1 MLLAHLL
8 QLPLHLLESLFYLL
22 ELFGHVKSRRARRH
36 SKLMPRCT
44 RGIGRRFEI
53 LLRHFVLREVGVLKE
68 FVACGSTLLLRGLW
82 KRGRTFDARLL
93 CCGVVEL
100 CCVWSVGRKKSF
112 VEEEGGIR
120 YLNNAEGRVSRGT
133 PSQYKLACWCRDL
146 TPPFDYSVVI
156 GCGRRKKEW

>member
-1 MLLAHLL
+1 MDLRAQDLLADLALLLADLALLLAHLL

-22 ELFGHVKSRRARRH
+22 ELFCHVKSRRARLH

-82 KRGRTFDARLL
+82 KRGRTFLTHGCCVVEWLSFAM
-93 CCGVVEL
+93 CGVQ
-100 CCVWSVGRKKSF
+100 
-112 VEEEGGIR
+112 
-120 YLNNAEGRVSRGT
+120 EGRRASSR
-133 PSQYKLACWCRDL
+133 
-146 TPPFDYSVVI
+146 
-156 GCGRRKKEW
+156 RREGSAI